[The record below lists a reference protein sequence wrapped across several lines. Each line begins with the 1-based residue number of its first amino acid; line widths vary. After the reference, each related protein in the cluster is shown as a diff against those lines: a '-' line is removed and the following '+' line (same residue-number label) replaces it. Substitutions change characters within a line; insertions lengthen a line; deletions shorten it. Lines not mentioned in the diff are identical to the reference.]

1 MNDTKEMDAMMK
13 SMQEAMEDIV
23 SRLSKK
29 YGFDKAEALDYIQLN
44 HLKDTASNYEY
55 LKYCCTKE
63 TLRATIDL
71 YGVAIIPNV
80 LNEEECVKVVS
91 GIWDFFEYI
100 TQEWFIPIKRAHVA
114 SWKGFYK
121 LYPMHSMLVQHW
133 GVGHAQVSWD
143 LRQNEKII
151 EIFAHFW
158 KCAPKDLLVSFDG
171 LSFNL
176 PPEVT
181 QRGWNKQNTWYHTD
195 QTYTQNEFQCIQSW
209 ITGLDVNDGDA
220 TLAIMEGS
228 NKFHKE
234 CGDLFQLKDKGNW
247 YKLNKEQEAFY
258 LAKGCA
264 YKNIK
269 CPKGSLVFWD
279 SRTIH
284 CGVEALK
291 TRAQPNFRAI
301 VYLCYMP
308 RALCSAVNL
317 KKKKK
322 ALEELRATSHWP
334 SKPTLF
340 GKSPRTYGGELP
352 VVTQVAK
359 PILTE
364 IGKRLAGY

>member
-1 MNDTKEMDAMMK
+1 MAD
-13 SMQEAMEDIV
+13 
-23 SRLSKK
+23 
-29 YGFDKAEALDYIQLN
+29 
-44 HLKDTASNYEY
+44 YEY
-55 LKYCCTKE
+55 LKYCCNKE
-63 TLRATIDL
+63 TLRDTIDTF
-71 YGVAIIPNV
+71 GVAIIPNV
-80 LNEEECVKVVS
+80 LSDKECEKMVS
-91 GIWDFFEYI
+91 GIWDFFEHI
-100 TQEWFIPIKRAHVA
+100 TQEWIMPIKRGEEK
-114 SWKGFYK
+114 SWVGFYK

-158 KCAPKDLLVSFDG
+158 SCAPKELLVSFDG

-181 QRGWNKQNTWYHTD
+181 KRGWNKQNTWYHTD

-209 ITGLDVNDGDA
+209 VTGLDVNDGDA
-220 TLAIMEGS
+220 TLSFMEGS

-234 CGDLFQLKDKGNW
+234 CAEKYELKDKGNW
-247 YKLNKEQEAFY
+247 YKLNKEQEQFY
-258 LAKGCA
+258 FDKGCA

-269 CPKGSLVFWD
+269 CPKGSLVLWD

-291 TRAQPNFRAI
+291 TRKKPNFRAI

-308 RALCSAVNL
+308 RKVCS
-317 KKKKK
+317 KKSLIKKQK
-322 ALEELRATSHWP
+322 TFEELRTTSHWP

-340 GKSPRTYGGELP
+340 GKNPRTYGGELP
-352 VVTQVAK
+352 ITTPVHK
-359 PILTE
+359 PKLSE
-364 IGKRLAGY
+364 LGRLLAGFKKRKLVFEN